1 MTKNLYEKVFTNS
14 LFSTDDKLRTFPKFV
29 ARKYLSRFL
38 AQHELFKMQLDIKGS
53 IVECGVHQGGGTLAW
68 GKLSSIYEPYNYHR
82 KIIGFDTFEG
92 FPSVNKKKDKSRHA
106 YKDNFKEKNNIID
119 DLKKVIKVFD
129 NERPIPKKTK
139 IDLIKGDANITIPKY
154 IEKNSH
160 LLISLLYLDFDIYEP
175 TKTAIKLLLNR
186 IPKGGIIAFDELNN
200 PDWPGETQAFLEE
213 LDIKKNKLCSFSFE
227 PNISYIVL

>member
-1 MTKNLYEKVFTNS
+1 MNQSLFLSIFLKRISILLILLPFTKYS

-92 FPSVNKKKDKSRHA
+92 FPSVNKKKIKVGTLT
-106 YKDNFKEKNNIID
+106 KII
-119 DLKKVIKVFD
+119 LKK
-129 NERPIPKKTK
+129 K
-139 IDLIKGDANITIPKY
+139 I
-154 IEKNSH
+154 
-160 LLISLLYLDFDIYEP
+160 IS
-175 TKTAIKLLLNR
+175 
-186 IPKGGIIAFDELNN
+186 
-200 PDWPGETQAFLEE
+200 
-213 LDIKKNKLCSFSFE
+213 
-227 PNISYIVL
+227 